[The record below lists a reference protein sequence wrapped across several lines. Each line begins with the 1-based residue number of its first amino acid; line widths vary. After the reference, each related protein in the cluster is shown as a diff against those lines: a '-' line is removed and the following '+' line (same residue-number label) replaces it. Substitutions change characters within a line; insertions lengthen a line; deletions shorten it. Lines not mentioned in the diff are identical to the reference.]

1 MKRPPRP
8 PLDPRV
14 LERKSVANV
23 LAPRSARAG
32 LAREHLLL
40 PADNAFISLTIAI
53 AFLLNVMPWGS
64 ARWVPDF
71 LALVLFFWNVRQ
83 PRKVGMGVAFLFG
96 LVMDVHQASLL
107 GEHALGYSLLSYG
120 AFALQRRLPWFNV
133 GGQLLHVL
141 PLFVAAQLATV
152 LVRMALGGAFPGW
165 SIFVAPAISA
175 LLWPVADLLLLAPQR
190 RAVDRD
196 QTRPL

>member
-23 LAPRSARAG
+23 LAPRSARIA

-120 AFALQRRLPWFNV
+120 AFALQRRLPWFDV

-165 SIFVAPAISA
+165 SMFVAPAISG

-196 QTRPL
+196 QTRPI

>member
-1 MKRPPRP
+1 
-8 PLDPRV
+8 V
-14 LERKSVANV
+14 LERKSVATV
-23 LAPRSARAG
+23 LAPRSARAA

-120 AFALQRRLPWFNV
+120 AFALQRRLPSFDV

-152 LVRMALGGAFPGW
+152 LVRMALGGAFSGW
-165 SIFVAPAISA
+165 SMFVAPVISA

>member
-1 MKRPPRP
+1 M
-8 PLDPRV
+8 
-14 LERKSVANV
+14 
-23 LAPRSARAG
+23 
-32 LAREHLLL
+32 AREHLLL

-120 AFALQRRLPWFNV
+120 AFALQRRLPWFDV
-133 GGQLLHVL
+133 GGQLFHVL

>member
-1 MKRPPRP
+1 MSRPRRP

-14 LERKSVANV
+14 LERKAVSNG
-23 LAPRSARAG
+23 LPPRAARAG
-32 LAREHLLL
+32 LSREHLLL
-40 PADNAFISLTIAI
+40 PADNAFISLTIAL
-53 AFLLNVMPWGS
+53 AFLLNVLPWGT

-71 LALVLFFWNVRQ
+71 LALVLVFWNIRQ

-96 LVMDVHQASLL
+96 LVMDVHQSTLL

-120 AFALQRRLPWFNV
+120 AHALQRRLPWFDV

-141 PLFVAAQLATV
+141 PLFIATQMATV
-152 LVRMALGGAFPGW
+152 LVRMALGGGFPGW
-165 SIFVAPAISA
+165 SILVAPAISG

-190 RAVDRD
+190 RAVNRD

>member
-1 MKRPPRP
+1 MKRPPRSP
-8 PLDPRV
+8 PDPRG

-40 PADNAFISLTIAI
+40 PADNAFISLSIAI

-96 LVMDVHQASLL
+96 LVMDVHQGSLL

-120 AFALQRRLPWFNV
+120 AFALQRRLPWFDV

-152 LVRMALGGAFPGW
+152 LVRMALGGAFAGW
-165 SIFVAPAISA
+165 SVFVAPVISA

>member
-1 MKRPPRP
+1 
-8 PLDPRV
+8 V

-152 LVRMALGGAFPGW
+152 LVRMALGGPFPGW

>member
-14 LERKSVANV
+14 LERKSVANA
-23 LAPRSARAG
+23 LAPRSARIA

-120 AFALQRRLPWFNV
+120 AFALQRRLPWFDV

-165 SIFVAPAISA
+165 SMFVAPAISG

-196 QTRPL
+196 QTRPI

>member
-1 MKRPPRP
+1 MKRSPRSPP
-8 PLDPRV
+8 DPRV

-40 PADNAFISLTIAI
+40 PADNAFISLTIAL

-107 GEHALGYSLLSYG
+107 GEHALG
-120 AFALQRRLPWFNV
+120 
-133 GGQLLHVL
+133 
-141 PLFVAAQLATV
+141 
-152 LVRMALGGAFPGW
+152 
-165 SIFVAPAISA
+165 
-175 LLWPVADLLLLAPQR
+175 
-190 RAVDRD
+190 
-196 QTRPL
+196 

>member
-1 MKRPPRP
+1 MKRQPRTLP
-8 PLDPRV
+8 DPRG

-23 LAPRSARAG
+23 LAPRSAHAG

-120 AFALQRRLPWFNV
+120 AFALQRRLPWFDV

-141 PLFVAAQLATV
+141 PLFVAAHLATV

-165 SIFVAPAISA
+165 SMFVAPAISA

>member
-1 MKRPPRP
+1 MKRPPRSMP
-8 PLDPRV
+8 DPRV

-23 LAPRSARAG
+23 LAPRSARSG

-40 PADNAFISLTIAI
+40 PADNAFISLTVAI
-53 AFLLNVMPWGS
+53 AFLLNVMPWGG

-120 AFALQRRLPWFNV
+120 AFALQRRLPWFDV

-165 SIFVAPAISA
+165 SMFVAPVISA

>member
-23 LAPRSARAG
+23 LAPRSARIA

-96 LVMDVHQASLL
+96 LVMDVPQASLL
-107 GEHALGYSLLSYG
+107 GVHALGYSLLSYG
-120 AFALQRRLPWFNV
+120 AFALQRRLPWFDV

-165 SIFVAPAISA
+165 SMFVAPAISG

-196 QTRPL
+196 QTRPI

>member
-1 MKRPPRP
+1 MKRQPRTPP
-8 PLDPRV
+8 DPRG

-23 LAPRSARAG
+23 LAPRTARAG

-120 AFALQRRLPWFNV
+120 AFALQRRLPWFDV

>member
-1 MKRPPRP
+1 MKRQLRTPP
-8 PLDPRV
+8 DPRG

-23 LAPRSARAG
+23 LAPRTARAG

-120 AFALQRRLPWFNV
+120 AFALQRRLPWFDV
-133 GGQLLHVL
+133 GGQLMHVL

-165 SIFVAPAISA
+165 SMFVAPAISA

>member
-1 MKRPPRP
+1 MKRPPRSLP
-8 PLDPRV
+8 DPRV

-40 PADNAFISLTIAI
+40 PADNAFISLSIAI

-96 LVMDVHQASLL
+96 LVMDVHQGSLL

-120 AFALQRRLPWFNV
+120 AFALQRRLPWFDV

-152 LVRMALGGAFPGW
+152 LVRMALGGACAGW
-165 SIFVAPAISA
+165 SVFVAPVISA

>member
-1 MKRPPRP
+1 MKRPSRP
-8 PLDPRV
+8 QLDPRV
-14 LERKSVANV
+14 LERKSVANG
-23 LAPRSARAG
+23 LAPRAARVG

-120 AFALQRRLPWFNV
+120 AFALQRRLPWFDV

-152 LVRMALGGAFPGW
+152 LVRMALGGAFSGW
-165 SIFVAPAISA
+165 SIFVAPVISA